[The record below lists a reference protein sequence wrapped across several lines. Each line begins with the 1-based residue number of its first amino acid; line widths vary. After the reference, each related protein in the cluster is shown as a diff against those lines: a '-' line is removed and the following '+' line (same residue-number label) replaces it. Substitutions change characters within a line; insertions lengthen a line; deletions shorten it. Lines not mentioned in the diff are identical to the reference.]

1 MARVLIADDEPAERR
16 ILGTWL
22 EAKGHAVRTVA
33 DGAAALDALAAEPFD
48 VVIADILMPVMD
60 GIALALAAAR
70 DHPGVKLV
78 LVTAHETEL
87 ARARNLEAL
96 VAHVV
101 AKPFRL
107 AHMSDLVETL
117 TAAGGAIAADTGSGG
132 TPAG

>member
-60 GIALALAAAR
+60 GIALALAAGR

-96 VAHVV
+96 VARVV
-101 AKPFRL
+101 PKPFRL

-117 TAAGGAIAADTGSGG
+117 TAPGGAIAADAGSGG
-132 TPAG
+132 TPKG